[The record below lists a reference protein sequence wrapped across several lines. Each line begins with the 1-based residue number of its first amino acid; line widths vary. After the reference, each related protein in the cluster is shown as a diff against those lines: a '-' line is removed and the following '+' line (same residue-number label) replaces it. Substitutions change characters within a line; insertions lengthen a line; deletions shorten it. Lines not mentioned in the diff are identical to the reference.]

1 MRSLL
6 RTLFIAGGFIAV
18 SSLVLGCG
26 TGTQAVPRSQSQ
38 DPSPTASQSVS
49 EEDAEVLSILK
60 RLGDPIHMNL
70 LQAAMWTLTHDYKDK
85 ETPDMILEK
94 MMQYQAAMESWAQG
108 DRKPLEKLGGI
119 AGYKEYLANLLDS
132 DDVSVRAFGA
142 IMIGIAGDKKQ
153 APLLVKKLEAPCDDE
168 FRCYDRN
175 RYAIALG
182 LLDADDHKQVLVGML
197 DSDIAWDRSGAV
209 TGIGLMKA
217 EDAADKIAPLQ
228 NDKDEGVREAAV
240 EMLRHMGR
248 DDLIVPVNDRYD
260 FLF

>member
-1 MRSLL
+1 
-6 RTLFIAGGFIAV
+6 
-18 SSLVLGCG
+18 
-26 TGTQAVPRSQSQ
+26 
-38 DPSPTASQSVS
+38 
-49 EEDAEVLSILK
+49 
-60 RLGDPIHMNL
+60 MNL
-70 LQAAMWTLTHDYKDK
+70 LQAATWTLTHDYKDK
-85 ETPDMILEK
+85 ETPDLVLEK
-94 MMQYQAAMESWAQG
+94 MVQYQGAMESWSQG

-119 AGYKEYLANLLDS
+119 AGYKEYLANLLNS

-142 IMIGIAGDKKQ
+142 IMIGIAGDKRQ

-168 FRCYDRN
+168 FGCYDRN

-182 LLDADDHKQVLVGML
+182 LLEADDHKQVLVGML

-209 TGIGLMKA
+209 TGLGLMEA

-248 DDLIVPVNDRYD
+248 DDLIVPANDR
-260 FLF
+260 